1 MDNVK
6 IFPLIIDLI
15 GSFFRSSRDALDRSQ
30 HTQPDR
36 NVHEPTG
43 LNIYSHCRSETQA
56 SIECIVFSFLT
67 IEATI
72 NYLFFNELS
81 NRQPKGLDKW
91 LQQRWKKNLSIYDR
105 FILLVNQYSTANVDN
120 FQYLT
125 SLFVEFITFRNRIV
139 HAMPERYH
147 ALGETSVDENEFLI
161 HDVELVQKPVEF
173 PVSLLSGEIG
183 RINCEDAKRS
193 FEIMLLVVC
202 FLDEQFI
209 ERFELPWVSNKGEQK
224 YLSPRDIFALI
235 DFRYYSK
242 LSVESLIPEISKKS
256 VSKQQDTLSES

>member
-6 IFPLIIDLI
+6 IFPLIIDLMGI
-15 GSFFRSSRDALDRSQ
+15 FFRSSRDALNRAQ
-30 HTQPDR
+30 HAQSNR
-36 NVHEPTG
+36 NAHEPTG

-72 NYLFFNELS
+72 NYLFFNELRD
-81 NRQPKGLDKW
+81 RQLKGLDKW
-91 LQQRWKKNLSIYDR
+91 LQQKWRRNLSVYDR
-105 FILLVNQYSTANVDN
+105 FILLVNQYSTANIDN
-120 FQYLT
+120 FQHLT
-125 SLFVEFITFRNRIV
+125 SLFLEFITFRNRIV
-139 HAMPERYH
+139 HAMPEHYH
-147 ALGETSVDENEFLI
+147 ALVESSADENEVFI
-161 HDVELVQKPVEF
+161 HDVEPVQNPVRF
-173 PVSLLSGEIG
+173 PISLLSGEIG

-209 ERFELPWVSNKGEQK
+209 EKFELPWVSNKGGQQLFRPK
-224 YLSPRDIFALI
+224 DIFALI

-256 VSKQQDTLSES
+256 ISDQQGTLSES